1 MILINYAITEA
12 DLLAIDI
19 PTALQLNVYSG
30 CYVESQLNQL
40 LLMNFSIDNIWR
52 ITVFLRK
59 KIQGYNTY
67 IFSYDVYIK
76 L

>member
-30 CYVESQLNQL
+30 CCVESQLNQL

-52 ITVFLRK
+52 ITVFFK
-59 KIQGYNTY
+59 KKDTRLQHIYFLVRRLY
-67 IFSYDVYIK
+67 
-76 L
+76 